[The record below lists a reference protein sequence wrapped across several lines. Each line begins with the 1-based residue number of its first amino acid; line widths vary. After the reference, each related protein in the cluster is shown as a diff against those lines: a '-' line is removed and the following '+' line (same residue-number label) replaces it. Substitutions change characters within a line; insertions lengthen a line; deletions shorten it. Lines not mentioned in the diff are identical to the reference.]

1 MTGPFPPPP
10 RSIEDAV
17 RVRYEALS
25 RTSASLSCGAALD
38 LAAPAPGET
47 VVDLGCGRGRDVVRA
62 ASMVGAAGSVIGVD
76 GNEAMVAAASQAAAG
91 VPNARLVHGDLA
103 RVDLP
108 DAIAD
113 VVISNCA
120 INHARNKR
128 AVYAEIHR
136 LLRPGGRFVV
146 SDVVAERELPP
157 AVRDDPQAWAA
168 CYGGAVPES
177 DYLSAIEAAGFPPVE
192 ILSRSE
198 PYERGGVAIRSV
210 TLRGRRT

>member
-1 MTGPFPPPP
+1 
-10 RSIEDAV
+10 
-17 RVRYEALS
+17 
-25 RTSASLSCGAALD
+25 
-38 LAAPAPGET
+38 
-47 VVDLGCGRGRDVVRA
+47 
-62 ASMVGAAGSVIGVD
+62 MVGAAGSVIGVD

-146 SDVVAERELPP
+146 SDVVAERELP
-157 AVRDDPQAWAA
+157 ASVRDDPEAWAA
-168 CYGGAVPES
+168 CYGGAIPES
-177 DYLSAIEAAGFPPVE
+177 DYLEAIGAAGFSAVE
-192 ILSRSE
+192 ILFRTE
-198 PYERGGVAIRSV
+198 PYERGGVSIRSV
-210 TLRGRRT
+210 TLRGHRT